1 MKDDVELSNMFESIS
16 IVTTQIDVCP
26 SKASDGI
33 WTSKINKEES
43 KQVKSSKGISEHTN
57 SYSMKLERSI
67 INRNSYVRIGKEQKS
82 YIIECYQSQ
91 RRAYLKWRKKLV
103 LEYSTVYSIIKEYRI
118 RRCLVPPKNYRHFA
132 KLGGGLDKGDFYFH

>member
-1 MKDDVELSNMFESIS
+1 MKKQYDIRPKKSLFQLLLKRSFKDKKYLKDDVELSNMFESIS

-67 INRNSYVRIGKEQKS
+67 INRNSSGRIGKEQKS
-82 YIIECYQSQ
+82 YIIECYQNS
-91 RRAYLKWRKKLV
+91 KMSISKMKKKKLV
-103 LEYSTVYSIIKEYRI
+103 
-118 RRCLVPPKNYRHFA
+118 F
-132 KLGGGLDKGDFYFH
+132 GYFTIY

>member
-57 SYSMKLERSI
+57 SYSMKLEKSI

-82 YIIECYQSQ
+82 YIIECNQNSKMSISKMKKNLFWDILLYIQSL
-91 RRAYLKWRKKLV
+91 RN
-103 LEYSTVYSIIKEYRI
+103 TVFD
-118 RRCLVPPKNYRHFA
+118 VV
-132 KLGGGLDKGDFYFH
+132 